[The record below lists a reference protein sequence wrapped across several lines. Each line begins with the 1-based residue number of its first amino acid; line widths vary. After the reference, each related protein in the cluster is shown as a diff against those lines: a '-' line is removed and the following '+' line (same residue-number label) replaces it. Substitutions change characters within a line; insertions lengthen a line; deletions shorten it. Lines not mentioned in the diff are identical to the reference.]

1 MGIAPL
7 ISIGWTPSL
16 IVAASILVTKDMRDL
31 GTAKEILKK
40 RDLSLV
46 IVKEDEILFESR
58 SSGIKGLLQAIDKFE
73 EGLDGSSVADRVV
86 GRAAALL
93 LAYSRVKEVYAAT
106 LSDGGLEVLKENSV
120 RVEHDNLVPKIL
132 DRKGENICPFE
143 KFSLTIT
150 SVEEA
155 YRQLRAF
162 AENLQRKP

>member
-1 MGIAPL
+1 ML
-7 ISIGWTPSL
+7 
-16 IVAASILVTKDMRDL
+16 ILVAKEMRDL
-31 GTAKEILKK
+31 GMAKEILKK

-46 IVKEDEILFESR
+46 IVKEDELLFESS

-73 EGLDGSSVADRVV
+73 DGLDGSSVADRVV

-93 LAYSRVKEVYAAT
+93 LAYSRVRDVYAVT
-106 LSDGGLEVLKENSV
+106 LSDEGLEVLKENSV
-120 RVEHDNLVPKIL
+120 PVEHDNLVPNIL